1 MQSSRPL
8 TVKNFIHF
16 ALPCLLYHLSLQ
28 LSPRGNEK
36 PQHRIPHRT
45 VTLQL
50 KLLEVRGVSIKNSGE
65 TRTWE
70 FLAEFPTLAAH
81 QSHPESFLKN
91 SDARDPPL
99 EILTGLVWD
108 PGTRI
113 FSIPPN
119 DYTVQPVFR
128 VTAFMLLRLEMGIKV
143 NEEV

>member
-1 MQSSRPL
+1 MQNSRPL
-8 TVKNFIHF
+8 TIKNCIHF
-16 ALPCLLYHLSLQ
+16 ALPCLVCHLSLQ
-28 LSPRGNEK
+28 LSPWGSEK
-36 PQHRIPHRT
+36 PQHSITHRT

-50 KLLEVRGVSIKNSGE
+50 KLLEARGVSIKNSGE

-70 FLAEFPTLAAH
+70 FLAEFPILAAH

-91 SDARDPPL
+91 SDARDTPL

-108 PGTRI
+108 LGTRI
-113 FSIPPN
+113 FLIPPN

-128 VTAFMLLRLEMGIKV
+128 VTAFMLLWLEMGIKV

>member
-8 TVKNFIHF
+8 TIENCIHF
-16 ALPCLLYHLSLQ
+16 ALPYLVCHLSLQ
-28 LSPRGNEK
+28 LSPWGNEK
-36 PQHRIPHRT
+36 PQHSITHRT

-50 KLLEVRGVSIKNSGE
+50 KLLEARRVSIKNSGE

-108 PGTRI
+108 LGTRI
-113 FSIPPN
+113 FLIPPN

-128 VTAFMLLRLEMGIKV
+128 VTALMLLWLEMSIKV